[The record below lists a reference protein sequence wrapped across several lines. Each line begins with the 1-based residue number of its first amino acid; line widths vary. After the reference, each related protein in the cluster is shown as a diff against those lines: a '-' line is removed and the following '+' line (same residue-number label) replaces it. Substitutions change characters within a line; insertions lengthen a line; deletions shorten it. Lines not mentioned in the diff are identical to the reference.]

1 MNKNLIA
8 CLLLAAVVSVPCLA
22 AETLTISSVNYAD
35 YAKIIGIKSDLYTGQ
50 AYVGALKLTTEQG
63 NLFGFCIDLY
73 DHSNPGVFEVSTLEN
88 APRSTNNPNG
98 PMTAA
103 KADNIRRLFD
113 VAYYDIVL
121 PELEKTPSAA
131 NKDITAAFQLS
142 VWNLIFDNDL
152 SISNKAGSFY
162 TTSSGAFI
170 TYANTWMGQLANA
183 ELASVGALLNDR
195 YQDYAIAVPVPAPG
209 ALLLSS
215 MGMVLV
221 GYLRRGRTM

>member
-1 MNKNLIA
+1 MNKNVIA
-8 CLLLAAVVSVPCLA
+8 CLLLAAIVSVPCLA

-88 APRSTNNPNG
+88 APRSINNPNG

-103 KADNIRRLFD
+103 KADNIRRLYD
-113 VAYYDIVL
+113 VAYYDTVL
-121 PELEKTPSAA
+121 PELEKTPAAA
-131 NKDITAAFQLS
+131 NKDIAAAFQLS
-142 VWNLIFDNDL
+142 VWNLIFDDDL
-152 SISNKAGSFY
+152 SISNGAGSFY

-183 ELASVGALLNDR
+183 ELASVGALLNDQ
-195 YQDYAIAVPVPAPG
+195 YQDYAVTVPVPAPG

-215 MGMVLV
+215 AGMVLV